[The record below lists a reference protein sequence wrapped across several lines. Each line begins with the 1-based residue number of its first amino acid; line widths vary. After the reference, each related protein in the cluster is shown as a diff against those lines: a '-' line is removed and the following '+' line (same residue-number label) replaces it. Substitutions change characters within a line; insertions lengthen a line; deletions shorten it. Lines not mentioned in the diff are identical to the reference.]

1 MSVQELKTKVT
12 PEALQQ
18 VQDFLKLPPGI
29 DESILKMDILAARRK
44 VMTSVGEDLDD
55 FYDDNAIFQAAVMLD
70 AATLYNNRNEES
82 PSATFEYKAY
92 PYMINS
98 MKDEYRVK
106 EQRLTNQLKSDH
118 DDIVDMYGSDD
129 DSSTVDNDTDTAD
142 IDHETANT
150 TKEDSDL
157 DG

>member
-12 PEALQQ
+12 PEAMQQ
-18 VQDFLKLPPGI
+18 MQDFLKLPPGI

-44 VMTSVGEDLDD
+44 VMTSVGEDLDN

-70 AATLYNNRNEES
+70 AATLYNNRNAES
-82 PSATFEYKAY
+82 PSAVFEYQAY

-106 EQRLTNQLKSDH
+106 EQQLTDHLKSDH
-118 DDIVDMYGSDD
+118 DDMVNMFGTD
-129 DSSTVDNDTDTAD
+129 DNDTDA
-142 IDHETANT
+142 
-150 TKEDSDL
+150 EDSDDL
-157 DG
+157 GIIEKDSDSNG